1 LSINIKYKSIFKLFL
16 LSISSQSQAESNLS
30 WNPSR
35 NNPYVN
41 THMSMISLFI
51 FINRDIINIKR
62 LNYPKQ
68 QVKNRSA
75 LDDHIVINVCGDRYE
90 THRTTLELYPNTLLG
105 NEKYRKYYYDEI
117 RKEYF
122 FDRHRACFEAIL
134 YYYQSH
140 GRLRRP
146 DFVPIDIFL
155 EEVTFF
161 QLGHHALNQIYS
173 DENLKEIKKTRL
185 PKNRIRRYLWAT
197 IEYPAYSLTAKI
209 YNIISLMMALLSAIA
224 IAVESM
230 PEYSDL
236 NGTNCQNQS
245 NTTMPNLMNITT
257 NQTTYQTVTS
267 CPSYF
272 VSPFF
277 IIQGICVGFFTIEIS
292 IRILTTPSLLDY
304 IKHPMN
310 WVDIIAVIPFY
321 VRIGIHYAGH
331 NALLDSQSYA
341 IIRPLRILRVAR
353 VFRFCQLFKS
363 VKSLRALI
371 TTIRQSLLDFFIMI
385 TILSLI
391 AFLLGAAAYYAEN
404 DANPVNFDSMF
415 SATYWGVIT
424 ITSVG

>member
-1 LSINIKYKSIFKLFL
+1 
-16 LSISSQSQAESNLS
+16 
-30 WNPSR
+30 
-35 NNPYVN
+35 
-41 THMSMISLFI
+41 
-51 FINRDIINIKR
+51 
-62 LNYPKQ
+62 
-68 QVKNRSA
+68 
-75 LDDHIVINVCGDRYE
+75 
-90 THRTTLELYPNTLLG
+90 
-105 NEKYRKYYYDEI
+105 
-117 RKEYF
+117 
-122 FDRHRACFEAIL
+122 
-134 YYYQSH
+134 
-140 GRLRRP
+140 
-146 DFVPIDIFL
+146 
-155 EEVTFF
+155 
-161 QLGHHALNQIYS
+161 
-173 DENLKEIKKTRL
+173 
-185 PKNRIRRYLWAT
+185 
-197 IEYPAYSLTAKI
+197 
-209 YNIISLMMALLSAIA
+209 
-224 IAVESM
+224 
-230 PEYSDL
+230 
-236 NGTNCQNQS
+236 
-245 NTTMPNLMNITT
+245 MPNLMNITT